1 MNTPEA
7 TGIQSGLDSLYT
19 GPEAGVQPASSVVN
33 HEAVFSS
40 SGPAIDHEDRDA
52 FGLRLQQHYH
62 QYAVNDTPFLLIA
75 MRGDGEA
82 ARGLDFS
89 LLYECVLKLLTD
101 QNDWLVDIENRRLI
115 VLLPLSLSH
124 EAQRFFARLRIRLLD
139 TVPNQAETYLYAISA
154 ITIAN
159 GTPFQ
164 TAEEFLTVALEEV

>member
-1 MNTPEA
+1 MNTPRASEV
-7 TGIQSGLDSLYT
+7 QPGLDALYAGT
-19 GPEAGVQPASSVVN
+19 GAGLAN
-33 HEAVFSS
+33 HEAVSPPSS
-40 SGPAIDHEDRDA
+40 PVIDHEDRDA

-89 LLYECVLKLLTD
+89 LLYECVQKLLTD
-101 QNDWLVDIENRRLI
+101 QHDWLVDIENKRLI
-115 VLLPLSLSH
+115 VLLPSGLPR

-139 TVPNQAETYLYAISA
+139 TIPHQAETYLYAISA